1 MDDTSNSDDLPEESV
16 LRPFEPSEAVPL
28 PPVEPS
34 KVVPEPPAVA
44 EELPSPPPP
53 PPSPIPVAPEPSA
66 PTGQW
71 APEAQPVAAESDI
84 AETVAIDPTVIVPN
98 AVDEVPDALDDEA
111 DAAAHAGAPVAGS
124 LPDAVPATETITLP
138 RKPFLIG
145 LGVLLA
151 ALALFA
157 VLWQTAGS
165 DGADSET
172 VEAPPS
178 SLPVVDTSAST
189 ELTDEL
195 EAAARANE
203 EALTD
208 AQSQLATTEDERAS
222 LAAQVEELSDR
233 PPPALSGNQLR
244 RVVVGADAKFVDA
257 LDDSVAVVG
266 AFGGVSLIDPATNRV
281 VANGNVAER
290 ATRVLRTRT
299 SVWLTN
305 YADNQVL
312 QVDPSTNTV
321 ATTFSFIGPDGIE
334 KDGNSLVIASFD
346 GGSVARVQPDN
357 GDILQLVDVG
367 GKPTAILSSET
378 HGLWVA
384 VFDTGEVVKI
394 DRESFEIVERVI
406 VGQGPVGLAVDE
418 THLWVTNH
426 DENTIAKVDPSNAEV
441 VWTAVVGN
449 GPTELVSVNGSVW
462 VTVTDDGALV
472 EVDAES
478 GEIRTRTPLGGAS
491 AGGGPTG
498 ISYADGSLWI
508 AMQGEQSVV
517 RVDIG

>member
-1 MDDTSNSDDLPEESV
+1 
-16 LRPFEPSEAVPL
+16 
-28 PPVEPS
+28 
-34 KVVPEPPAVA
+34 
-44 EELPSPPPP
+44 
-53 PPSPIPVAPEPSA
+53 
-66 PTGQW
+66 
-71 APEAQPVAAESDI
+71 
-84 AETVAIDPTVIVPN
+84 
-98 AVDEVPDALDDEA
+98 
-111 DAAAHAGAPVAGS
+111 
-124 LPDAVPATETITLP
+124 
-138 RKPFLIG
+138 
-145 LGVLLA
+145 
-151 ALALFA
+151 
-157 VLWQTAGS
+157 
-165 DGADSET
+165 SET
-172 VEAPPS
+172 VDAPPS
-178 SLPVVDTSAST
+178 SQPVVDSTAST

-195 EAAARANE
+195 EAAGRANE

-208 AQSQLATTEDERAS
+208 AQSQLVTSEDERAR

-257 LDDSVAVVG
+257 RDDSVAVVG

-281 VANGNVAER
+281 VANGNVADR
-290 ATRVLRTRT
+290 ATRVLRTPT

-321 ATTFSFIGPDGIE
+321 ATSFSFIGPDGIE
-334 KDGNSLVIASFD
+334 KDGNSLIIASFD
-346 GGSVARVQPDN
+346 GGSVARVQPDS

-367 GKPTAILSSET
+367 GKPTAILSSEA

-394 DRESFEIVERVI
+394 DRETFEIVERVI
-406 VGQGPVGLAVDE
+406 VGQGPVGLAVDA
-418 THLWVTNH
+418 THLWVANH
-426 DENTIAKVDPSNAEV
+426 DENTIAKVDPSSAEV
-441 VWTAVVGN
+441 VWTAAVGN

-462 VTVTDDGALV
+462 VTVTDDGDLV

-478 GEIRTRTPLGGAS
+478 GEIRTNTPLGGAS

-498 ISYADGSLWI
+498 ISYADGSLWV

-517 RVDIG
+517 RIDIG